1 MGKIIKFE
9 SEGAK
14 VWHRNGDYYYA
25 LRKQL
30 RPNDGGKVYRCG
42 ENEHLIIKSRAT
54 TQENRKNKRVVH
66 NVYIVRHGKER
77 KDKSAN

>member
-14 VWHRNGDYYYA
+14 VWIRNGDDYYA

-30 RPNDGGKVYRCG
+30 RPNDGGNVYRCG
-42 ENEHLIIKSRAT
+42 ENEHVIIKSRAT
-54 TQENRKNKRVVH
+54 TQENWKNKRIVH
-66 NVYIVRHGKER
+66 NVYVVRNGKNR
-77 KDKSAN
+77 RGKSSN